1 MDTQKWMIGMA
12 NKEHADVVDEEGF
25 TRFTITVPH
34 TNDVSRYTQIVVSA
48 PEMLSALVNASEV
61 LTLLWHLMPGIKHL
75 APQDYGFIND
85 TLMQVTAAINKA
97 THTNTPYTLDEVMSM
112 FKITNTETQP

>member
-1 MDTQKWMIGMA
+1 MDTQKWMIGTA

-48 PEMLSALVNASEV
+48 PEMLSALINANKL
-61 LTLLWHLMPGIKHL
+61 LTLLLPGIKHL
-75 APQDYGFIND
+75 ALQDYGFIND

-97 THTNTPYTLDEVMSM
+97 THTNIPYTEA
-112 FKITNTETQP
+112 QP